1 MMHYLC
7 LNYPW
12 IMRPLIFILLISGAG
27 TLIIL
32 ISLIIVNK
40 DDLINAHKEFFRYSM
55 KGLL

>member
-1 MMHYLC
+1 
-7 LNYPW
+7 
-12 IMRPLIFILLISGAG
+12 MRPLIFILLISGAG